1 MSETGFSKESSW
13 KVMPVTERKLST
25 ARKASLRQRDARAG
39 YLFIAPAVFGLVV
52 FMLYPIIASFS
63 ISTYDWGMLT
73 GSTFVGLENY
83 QNLFQD
89 DIFRMA
95 LGNTFRWVVTY
106 VPISL
111 LTSFI
116 LALFMDM
123 PIRMSGF
130 FRALF
135 YLPVVTPI
143 VVVSLLFTWVY
154 NKEYGIL
161 NYLLY
166 SWFGSSAIGWLT
178 DPNLSLFSVALMS
191 VWKWAGYNMLIFLAA
206 LKGISE
212 SLYEAAEIDGI
223 TPWKKLIHIKI
234 PLIMPS
240 IYFVVLTCVIDAF
253 QIFTEVY
260 IMTQGGPGYSTHT
273 VVYYLWAS
281 AFRYS
286 KMGYACAI
294 AVVMFAI
301 ITIVTVVQNRV
312 LDRHVQYD
320 T

>member
-1 MSETGFSKESSW
+1 MVRVS
-13 KVMPVTERKLST
+13 
-25 ARKASLRQRDARAG
+25 SLRRRDARTG
-39 YLFIAPAVFGLVV
+39 YCFIAPAVFGLVV
-52 FMLYPIIASFS
+52 FMLYPIIASFA
-63 ISTYDWGMLT
+63 ISAYDWGMLT
-73 GSTFVGLENY
+73 QSTFVGVQNY
-83 QNLFQD
+83 VNLFKD
-89 DIFRMA
+89 EIFQAA
-95 LGNTFRWVVTY
+95 LANTFRWVITY
-106 VPISL
+106 VPMSL
-111 LTSFI
+111 LVSFI

-123 PIRMSGF
+123 PIRGNGF
-130 FRALF
+130 FRSLF
-135 YLPVVTPI
+135 YLPVVSPI

-166 SWFGSSAIGWLT
+166 HWFGLGTIGWLT
-178 DPNLSLFSVALMS
+178 DPNISLFSVALMS

-286 KMGYACAI
+286 KMGYACTI
-294 AVVMFAI
+294 AVVLFAI
-301 ITIVTVVQNRV
+301 IAVITVVQNKV
-312 LDRHVQYD
+312 LDKHVQYD
-320 T
+320 S

>member
-1 MSETGFSKESSW
+1 MCGRSKC
-13 KVMPVTERKLST
+13 L
-25 ARKASLRQRDARAG
+25 ASARAIVPFPLAAAIWEVILLGAFG
-39 YLFIAPAVFGLVV
+39 YTLWRLGIRRPATWL
-52 FMLYPIIASFS
+52 A
-63 ISTYDWGMLT
+63 
-73 GSTFVGLENY
+73 VGL
-83 QNLFQD
+83 LG
-89 DIFRMA
+89 MA
-95 LGNTFRWVVTY
+95 IAWTLSIGQAEALVAL
-106 VPISL
+106 L
-111 LTSFI
+111 LTLGSPFSVAFAANIKLLPI
-116 LALFMDM
+116 LVGLYWLGRRDWRNLGLLVGWTLGLILLQLVLDPADTLAF
-123 PIRMSGF
+123 P
-130 FRALF
+130 ATLT
-135 YLPVVTPI
+135 VVGTQADA
-143 VVVSLLFTWVY
+143 
-154 NKEYGIL
+154 
-161 NYLLY
+161 
-166 SWFGSSAIGWLT
+166 SS
-178 DPNLSLFSVALMS
+178 NLSLLSVALMS

-301 ITIVTVVQNRV
+301 ITIVTVVQNKV
-312 LDRHVQYD
+312 LDKHVQYD